1 MSMKEEEYPEFSEE
15 MVEHIDE
22 PFDGLFGN
30 NVQTRV
36 VEELTADP
44 FNIFR
49 PKELEELTDS
59 STPSIR
65 KALKNLVEL
74 DLVEKKEEDSQHPV
88 YRVNMDSNVLKALT
102 FLSLAL
108 IDDKEETNHM
118 EQAVIEYCEKEDLF
132 PIVQTSSDTY
142 EVKDESTTSFRREA
156 ETAVVSDEII
166 GGGV

>member
-1 MSMKEEEYPEFSEE
+1 MSEEEYPEFPEE
-15 MVEHIDE
+15 MIEHIDE

-49 PKELEELTDS
+49 PKELEELTDA

-74 DLVEKKEEDSQHPV
+74 GLVEKEEKDSQHPI
-88 YRVNMDSNVLKALT
+88 YRVNMDARVLKALT

-108 IDDKEETNHM
+108 IDDTEKTEHM
-118 EQAVIEYCEKEDLF
+118 DQAVVEYCEKENLF
-132 PIVQTSSDTY
+132 PIVQASLDTY
-142 EVKDESTTSFRREA
+142 EVKEESTTSFRRES
-156 ETAVVSDEII
+156 ETTVISDEIM
-166 GGGV
+166 GGGA

>member
-1 MSMKEEEYPEFSEE
+1 MSEEEYPEFSEE
-15 MVEHIDE
+15 MIEHIDE

-49 PKELEELTDS
+49 PKELEELTDA

-74 DLVEKKEEDSQHPV
+74 GLVEKEKKDSQHPI
-88 YRVNMDSNVLKALT
+88 YRVNMDSRVLKALT

-108 IDDKEETNHM
+108 IDDTEKTEHM
-118 EQAVIEYCEKEDLF
+118 DQAVVEYCEKENLF
-132 PIVQTSSDTY
+132 PIVQASSDTY
-142 EVKDESTTSFRREA
+142 EVKDGSTTSFRRES
-156 ETAVVSDEII
+156 ETAVISDEIM
-166 GGGV
+166 GGGA

>member
-1 MSMKEEEYPEFSEE
+1 MSEEEFPEFSEE

-49 PKELEELTDS
+49 PKELEELTDA

-65 KALKNLVEL
+65 KALKNLTEL
-74 DLVEKKEEDSQHPV
+74 GLVEKKEEESQHPV

-108 IDDKEETNHM
+108 IDDKEETEHM
-118 EQAVIEYCEKEDLF
+118 EQAVIEYCKEEDLF
-132 PIVQTSSDTY
+132 PIIQATSETY
-142 EVKDESTTSFRREA
+142 EIKDESTTSFRRES
-156 ETAVVSDEII
+156 ETAVISSETIQ
-166 GGGV
+166 GGA

>member
-1 MSMKEEEYPEFSEE
+1 MSEDEYPEFSEE
-15 MVEHIDE
+15 MIEHLGE
-22 PFDGLFGN
+22 PFNGLFGN

-49 PKELEELTDS
+49 PKELEELTDA

-74 DLVEKKEEDSQHPV
+74 GLVEKKEKDSQHPV
-88 YRVNMDSNVLKALT
+88 YRVNMDSKVLKALT

-108 IDDKEETNHM
+108 IDDREGSDCM
-118 EQAVIEYCEKEDLF
+118 DQAVVEYCEKKNLF
-132 PIVQTSSDTY
+132 PIVQASSETY
-142 EVKDESTTSFRREA
+142 EVKDGSTTSFRRES
-156 ETAVVSDEII
+156 ETTVVSDAMMD
-166 GGGV
+166 GGA

>member
-1 MSMKEEEYPEFSEE
+1 MSEEEYPEFSEE
-15 MVEHIDE
+15 LVEHIDE

-65 KALKNLVEL
+65 RALKNLVEL

-88 YRVNMDSNVLKALT
+88 YRVNMDSKVLKALT

-108 IDDKEETNHM
+108 IDDKEETNHLD
-118 EQAVIEYCEKEDLF
+118 QAVIEYCKKEDLF
-132 PIVQTSSDTY
+132 PIVQASSDTY
-142 EVKDESTTSFRREA
+142 EVKDGSTISFIGKSES
-156 ETAVVSDEII
+156 AVISDEIV